1 MNETKRNEIEK
12 VYEILTR
19 EELIEL
25 CKKLMSELIAETKR
39 NRIEKVC
46 ETLTREET
54 IGLCEKLID
63 KNEEL
68 KAINYI
74 LRLVMGVGYSV
85 VRFNE
90 SANLGR

>member
-46 ETLTREET
+46 ETLTQEEI

-68 KAINYI
+68 KAINCI
-74 LRLVMGVGYSV
+74 LLLVNGISKV
-85 VRFNE
+85 VIE
-90 SANLGR
+90 QK